1 MKDKAILAEKYA
13 EGKSSSSVFR
23 EAHIRDFLAG
33 FNSAE
38 KENEVN
44 LKKQIKDLKN
54 KYSSHLVEHQL
65 PKLGKIIN
73 QEEVLKLKSKL
84 EVLTELEKKLGIC
97 G

>member
-38 KENEVN
+38 KETA
-44 LKKQIKDLKN
+44 KTIKDLKN

-73 QEEVLKLKSKL
+73 QEEVLKLKAKL
-84 EVLTELEKKLGIC
+84 EVLQELEKKLGL
-97 G
+97 

>member
-38 KENEVN
+38 KEIA
-44 LKKQIKDLKN
+44 KIIKDLKN
-54 KYSSHLVEHQL
+54 KYGSWLVEAQTR
-65 PKLGKIIN
+65 KLSKIVD
-73 QEEVLKLKSKL
+73 QDEVLKLKAKL
-84 EVLTELEKKLGIC
+84 EVLQELENKLGI
-97 G
+97 